1 MKMKTS
7 CTFLLLL
14 ICNIYSFAQ
23 TREKVIAYN
32 LPKYYEIILSDKIK
46 GLKKHLKK
54 DDYIGFR
61 INHEEIDD
69 SSFNFSIEPWVY
81 TYQNGYIYGVSYYDN
96 NGIYHFNESS
106 QRLLLDSKRFVLINE
121 ILYPIWF
128 ETDKYSAMG
137 NYCRY
142 RPDSF
147 GHKDSLYHY
156 YVNYSM
162 KPDTLKIHINL
173 NNNVKKI
180 ISDSVFKTQHYFT
193 PEPNNEIIYTLPDSL
208 EKYLF
213 SNIHFTNRDKVVLQL
228 TIANDSSYIVSI
240 LNYSRITNLKDIIGR
255 TNRFVLIN
263 NSLYPLFFFSD
274 FVLCPTIHDIK
285 DDFIVCYSFMLNPKR
300 IFGKDYIPPIRVAG
314 PKYW

>member
-1 MKMKTS
+1 MKTS

-81 TYQNGYIYGVSYYDN
+81 TYQNGYIYGLSYYDN

-180 ISDSVFKTQHYFT
+180 ISDSVFVPSPVLRAVEKFTFKLILQYEEKTWIPSGPARST
-193 PEPNNEIIYTLPDSL
+193 PVCTLTSPLIGSL
-208 EKYLF
+208 L
-213 SNIHFTNRDKVVLQL
+213 TPKVLV
-228 TIANDSSYIVSI
+228 
-240 LNYSRITNLKDIIGR
+240 
-255 TNRFVLIN
+255 
-263 NSLYPLFFFSD
+263 
-274 FVLCPTIHDIK
+274 
-285 DDFIVCYSFMLNPKR
+285 M
-300 IFGKDYIPPIRVAG
+300 
-314 PKYW
+314 